1 MSCWPGAEGVSHRV
15 ERCPRRARRGWVM
28 LRPAQAKA
36 LANALHEDGPA
47 GTTPVVRPQLG
58 SQRIPL
64 VPCLVEW

>member
-1 MSCWPGAEGVSHRV
+1 MSCWPGAEGVSQGV
-15 ERCPRRARRGWVM
+15 VCPRRARRGWVM

-47 GTTPVVRPQLG
+47 GTTPVDLRPQLG

-64 VPCLVEW
+64 VRCLVEW